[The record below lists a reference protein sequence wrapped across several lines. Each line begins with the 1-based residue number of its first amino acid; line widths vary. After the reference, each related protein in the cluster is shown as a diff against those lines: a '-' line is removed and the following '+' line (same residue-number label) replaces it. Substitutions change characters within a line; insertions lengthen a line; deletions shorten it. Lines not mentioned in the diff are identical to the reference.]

1 MTRSNRFRRKLTRHK
16 KKIVGG
22 DSKKSKSR
30 DRRPSRN
37 TRRQQLIIADN
48 RNTQTDAPPSRAV
61 VDSMLQSL
69 RDLAYTRPDIT
80 THPSVRLVAPDPVQV
95 LCETLGPNFNSV
107 PACVT
112 YAPDALRRVGAPAPA
127 PVSVP
132 ILALSRHSSRHSSRS
147 PTHLSKKQRKH

>member
-22 DSKKSKSR
+22 ASRKSKSR
-30 DRRPSRN
+30 DRRPSHN

-48 RNTQTDAPPSRAV
+48 RNTQTDTPPSRAV

-69 RDLAYTRPDIT
+69 RDLAHTPLTT

-95 LCETLGPNFNSV
+95 LCETLGPNSNSV

-112 YAPDALRRVGAPAPA
+112 YAPAPA
-127 PVSVP
+127 PV
-132 ILALSRHSSRHSSRS
+132 LALSRHSSRS

>member
-22 DSKKSKSR
+22 ASRKSKSR

-37 TRRQQLIIADN
+37 THRQQLIIADN

-61 VDSMLQSL
+61 VDSMLQRL
-69 RDLAYTRPDIT
+69 RDLAHTRPDIT
-80 THPSVRLVAPDPVQV
+80 THPSVRLVAPVAPDPVQD
-95 LCETLGPNFNSV
+95 LCEALGPNFNSV

-112 YAPDALRRVGAPAPA
+112 YAPAPA
-127 PVSVP
+127 P
-132 ILALSRHSSRHSSRS
+132 ILALSRLSRSSSRS

>member
-1 MTRSNRFRRKLTRHK
+1 MTHSNRFRRKLTRHK

-22 DSKKSKSR
+22 ASRKSKSR

-112 YAPDALRRVGAPAPA
+112 YAPAPAPA
-127 PVSVP
+127 PAP
-132 ILALSRHSSRHSSRS
+132 ILALSRHSSRS
-147 PTHLSKKQRKH
+147 PTHLSKRQRKH

>member
-22 DSKKSKSR
+22 ASRKSKSR

-37 TRRQQLIIADN
+37 TRRQQLIIANN

-69 RDLAYTRPDIT
+69 RDLAHTRPDIT

-112 YAPDALRRVGAPAPA
+112 YAPAPAPA
-127 PVSVP
+127 PVPAPAP
-132 ILALSRHSSRHSSRS
+132 ILALSRHSSRS
-147 PTHLSKKQRKH
+147 PTHLSKRQRKH

>member
-22 DSKKSKSR
+22 TSRKSKLR
-30 DRRPSRN
+30 DRRPSPN
-37 TRRQQLIIADN
+37 TRRQQLTIADN

-61 VDSMLQSL
+61 VDSMLQRL
-69 RDLAYTRPDIT
+69 RDLAHTRPDIT

-95 LCETLGPNFNSV
+95 LCETLGPNSNSV

-112 YAPDALRRVGAPAPA
+112 YAPAPAPI
-127 PVSVP
+127 SVP
-132 ILALSRHSSRHSSRS
+132 ILALSRHSSRS

>member
-22 DSKKSKSR
+22 ASRKSKSR

-69 RDLAYTRPDIT
+69 RDLAHTRPDIT

-95 LCETLGPNFNSV
+95 LCETLGPNSNSV

-112 YAPDALRRVGAPAPA
+112 YAPAPA
-127 PVSVP
+127 P
-132 ILALSRHSSRHSSRS
+132 ILALSRHSSRS

>member
-22 DSKKSKSR
+22 ASRKSKSR

-37 TRRQQLIIADN
+37 TRRQQPIIADN

-95 LCETLGPNFNSV
+95 LCETLGPNSNSV

-112 YAPDALRRVGAPAPA
+112 YAPAPAP
-127 PVSVP
+127 VP
-132 ILALSRHSSRHSSRS
+132 ILALSRHSSRS

>member
-22 DSKKSKSR
+22 ASRKSKSR
-30 DRRPSRN
+30 DRRRSRN
-37 TRRQQLIIADN
+37 TRRQQLIIAGN
-48 RNTQTDAPPSRAV
+48 LNTQTDAPPSRAV

-69 RDLAYTRPDIT
+69 RDLAHTRPDIT
-80 THPSVRLVAPDPVQV
+80 THPSVRLVAPNPVQSDPVQV
-95 LCETLGPNFNSV
+95 LCYTLGSNSNSV
-107 PACVT
+107 PTCVT
-112 YAPDALRRVGAPAPA
+112 YAPAPAPA

-132 ILALSRHSSRHSSRS
+132 ILALSRHSSRS

>member
-1 MTRSNRFRRKLTRHK
+1 MTRSNKFRRKLTRHK

-22 DSKKSKSR
+22 ASRKSKLR
-30 DRRPSRN
+30 DRRPSPN
-37 TRRQQLIIADN
+37 TRRQQLTIADN

-61 VDSMLQSL
+61 VDSMLQRL
-69 RDLAYTRPDIT
+69 RDLAHTRPDIT

-112 YAPDALRRVGAPAPA
+112 YAPAPA
-127 PVSVP
+127 PVPVP

-147 PTHLSKKQRKH
+147 PTHLSKRQRKH

>member
-22 DSKKSKSR
+22 ASRKSKLR
-30 DRRPSRN
+30 DRRHSRN
-37 TRRQQLIIADN
+37 TRRQQLIIAGN
-48 RNTQTDAPPSRAV
+48 LNTQTDAPPSGAV
-61 VDSMLQSL
+61 VDSMLQRL
-69 RDLAYTRPDIT
+69 RDLAHTRPDIT

-95 LCETLGPNFNSV
+95 LCETLGPNSNSV

-112 YAPDALRRVGAPAPA
+112 YAPAPA
-127 PVSVP
+127 PV
-132 ILALSRHSSRHSSRS
+132 LALSRHSSRS

>member
-22 DSKKSKSR
+22 ASRKSKSR
-30 DRRPSRN
+30 DRRPSPN
-37 TRRQQLIIADN
+37 TRRQQLTIADN

-69 RDLAYTRPDIT
+69 RDLAHIRPDIT

-112 YAPDALRRVGAPAPA
+112 YAPAPAPA
-127 PVSVP
+127 PAPISVP
-132 ILALSRHSSRHSSRS
+132 ILALSRHSSRS

>member
-22 DSKKSKSR
+22 ASRKSKSR

-69 RDLAYTRPDIT
+69 RDLAYTRPNIT

-112 YAPDALRRVGAPAPA
+112 YAPAPALAPA
-127 PVSVP
+127 P
-132 ILALSRHSSRHSSRS
+132 ILALSRLSSRS

>member
-22 DSKKSKSR
+22 ASRKSKSR

-69 RDLAYTRPDIT
+69 RDLAYTRPNIT

-112 YAPDALRRVGAPAPA
+112 YAQATAPAPA
-127 PVSVP
+127 P
-132 ILALSRHSSRHSSRS
+132 ILALSRLSRSSSRS